1 MKVYMVTDIEGVAG
15 VLDYEN
21 WCTRKGIFYHQGGAL
36 LTKEVNAAA
45 EGLYAGG
52 VSAITVLDGHGEGG
66 IDPALLDPRADLIRG
81 PGTEYPPGL
90 DNTYDGICWIGQ
102 HAKAGTPF
110 SHLTH
115 TQSFSYI
122 DVTLNGISIGEFG
135 QVALCSMELGVPS
148 FFASGEKALCG
159 EAGALTPGILTVSVK
174 EGLLPDG
181 KENLSAAQYASA
193 KLGARHLSLEKA
205 RLKISAGAQ
214 EAARALKNNP
224 DRFSYPQISPPYE
237 MRNIFRRDEEHAE
250 RWEIKR
256 THPTSIQALI
266 YSYFSE

>member
-1 MKVYMVTDIEGVAG
+1 MKIYIITDIEGVAG

-21 WCTRKGIFYHQGGAL
+21 WCVRNGIFYNHGQAL
-36 LTKEVNAAA
+36 LTREVNAAVK
-45 EGLYAGG
+45 GLYAGG

-66 IDPALLDPRADLIRG
+66 IDPALLDPRVDLIRG
-81 PGTEYPPGL
+81 PGMEYPPGL

-122 DVTLNGISIGEFG
+122 DVSLNGISIGEFG
-135 QVALCSMELGVPS
+135 QVALCAMELGVPS
-148 FFASGEKALCG
+148 FFASGEKALCE
-159 EAGALTPGILTVSVK
+159 EAESLTPGILTVSVK

-181 KENLSAAQYASA
+181 MENLSAAQYARA
-193 KLGARHLSLEKA
+193 KLGARHLSPESA
-205 RLKISAGAQ
+205 RLKMSEGAQ
-214 EAARALKNNP
+214 QAAQDLKNDP
-224 DRFSYPQISPPYE
+224 GRFSYPHISPPYE
-237 MRNIFRRDEEHAE
+237 MRYFFRRDEEHAE

-256 THPTSIQALI
+256 THPSSIQALI
-266 YSYFSE
+266 YSYFNE